1 MSRVST
7 DRAHRVFLVAALAA
21 IAGGCGGD
29 EPCEV
34 VCARNVECQ
43 SDAPSKDECLAL
55 CEDLSGDEGYADA
68 LEEQADCYEDAS
80 CAEIEGGTCT
90 PDYS

>member
-7 DRAHRVFLVAALAA
+7 IRVFLAAALAA

-29 EPCEV
+29 EPCQV
-34 VCARNVECQ
+34 ICARNAECQ
-43 SDAPSKDECLAL
+43 PDAPSEDECLSL
-55 CEDLSGDEGYADA
+55 CEDLSADEIYADA

-80 CAEIEGGTCT
+80 CQSIANGGCA

>member
-7 DRAHRVFLVAALAA
+7 DRARTVFLMAALVA
-21 IAGGCGGD
+21 IGGGCGGD

-34 VCARNVECQ
+34 ICARNAECQ
-43 SDAPSKDECLAL
+43 PDAPSEDECLAL
-55 CEDLSGDEGYADA
+55 CEDLSADQIYADA
-68 LEEQADCYEDAS
+68 LEEQADCYEEES
-80 CAEIEGGTCT
+80 CQSIANGGCA